1 MGGVLGCKGFHSSF
15 RTTQRPTRTWIICSD
30 FAQTMESLVRFMLG
44 KHAQMVDHDHPSFRN
59 PPNLILSN
67 VQLPFS
73 KGEMWITSGTT
84 DLVTLQPF
92 IAAPS
97 LRVISNAHMTSN
109 AHSKKLENSHWNI
122 PTLIT
127 YFFP

>member
-1 MGGVLGCKGFHSSF
+1 MGGVLGCRGFHSSF

-30 FAQTMESLVRFMLG
+30 SAQTMQSLVRFMLG
-44 KHAQMVDHDHPSFRN
+44 KHAQMVDRNHPSFCS
-59 PPNLILSN
+59 PPNMILSS
-67 VQLPFS
+67 VQLSFS
-73 KGEMWITSGTT
+73 DEETWITSGTT
-84 DLVTLQPF
+84 DLVTLYPF

-122 PTLIT
+122 PALIT
-127 YFFP
+127 CCFP